1 MKQSH
6 YSILAMI
13 AMAAL
18 TAFACSDDDD
28 INDTPKFECKTGTT
42 IVTIEND
49 KINVDL
55 CGEGN
60 TLDRVASVD
69 KSVLND
75 ADSVAARSNLKCESH
90 CYIISKDAND
100 KEKIVA
106 TNGTGKDERCNYICD
121 ANGIQRCW
129 SQDKDSKDVIC
140 QGDKGYKCGA
150 NNIIVETTC
159 TTAPQN

>member
-1 MKQSH
+1 M
-6 YSILAMI
+6 
-13 AMAAL
+13 
-18 TAFACSDDDD
+18 
-28 INDTPKFECKTGTT
+28 
-42 IVTIEND
+42 
-49 KINVDL
+49 
-55 CGEGN
+55 
-60 TLDRVASVD
+60 ASVD

-75 ADSVAARSNLKCESH
+75 ADSVAARSNHKCEDH

-106 TNGTGKDERCNYICD
+106 TNGIGKDERCNYICD

-129 SQDKDSKDVIC
+129 SQDNDSKDVIC
-140 QGDKGYKCGA
+140 QSNKGYKCGT

>member
-28 INDTPKFECKTGTT
+28 KNDTPKFECKTGTT
-42 IVTIEND
+42 IVKIEND

-100 KEKIVA
+100 K
-106 TNGTGKDERCNYICD
+106 
-121 ANGIQRCW
+121 
-129 SQDKDSKDVIC
+129 
-140 QGDKGYKCGA
+140 
-150 NNIIVETTC
+150 
-159 TTAPQN
+159 

>member
-28 INDTPKFECKTGTT
+28 KNDTPKFECKTGTT
-42 IVTIEND
+42 IVKIEND

-75 ADSVAARSNLKCESH
+75 ADSVAARSNRKCESH

-100 KEKIVA
+100 KE
-106 TNGTGKDERCNYICD
+106 
-121 ANGIQRCW
+121 
-129 SQDKDSKDVIC
+129 
-140 QGDKGYKCGA
+140 
-150 NNIIVETTC
+150 
-159 TTAPQN
+159 